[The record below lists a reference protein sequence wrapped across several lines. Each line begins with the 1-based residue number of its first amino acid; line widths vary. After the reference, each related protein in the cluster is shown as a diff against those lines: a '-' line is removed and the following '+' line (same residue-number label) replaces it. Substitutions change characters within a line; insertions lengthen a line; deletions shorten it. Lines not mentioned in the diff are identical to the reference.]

1 MKCGIMQPYLF
12 PYLGYWQLIHAV
24 ESYGIYDDV
33 NYFKQGYINRNNII
47 INGQAQRFSL
57 ELIGA
62 SQNKLINQIE
72 VGNNTTV
79 LLTQFRHAYA
89 KAPYFNDVFPLL
101 EKILHFPEK
110 NLAKFIGNSIQKI
123 AAYLQLNT
131 HIFYTSEYE
140 KNNFLR
146 GEEKVIHMCE
156 LFGASQYINAIGGQE
171 LYSKDTFLKHGIT
184 LNFISMNQHKYQQ
197 FDLEFIP
204 NLSIVDI
211 MMFNSLPEIQS
222 MLEAYTLV

>member
-24 ESYGIYDDV
+24 ECYGIYDDV
-33 NYFKQGYINRNNII
+33 NYFKQGYINRNTII
-47 INGQAQRFSL
+47 VNGQAQRFTL

-72 VGNNTTV
+72 VGNNTEA

-101 EKILHFPEK
+101 EKILYFPEK

-123 AAYLQLNT
+123 AAYLQLDT
-131 HIFYTSEYE
+131 KIFYTSEYV
-140 KNNFLR
+140 KNDLLR

-156 LFGASQYINAIGGQE
+156 LFGATHYINAIGGQE
-171 LYSKDTFLKHGIT
+171 LYSKETFLDHGIT
-184 LNFISMNQHKYQQ
+184 LNFISMNPHEYKQ
-197 FDLEFIP
+197 FDLDFIP
-204 NLSIVDI
+204 NLSIIDI
-211 MMFNSLPEIQS
+211 MMFNSVTDIRAL
-222 MLEAYTLV
+222 LDTYTLV

>member
-1 MKCGIMQPYLF
+1 MQPYLF

-33 NYFKQGYINRNNII
+33 NYFKQGYINRNTII
-47 INGQAQRFSL
+47 LNGQAQRFTL

-72 VGNNTTV
+72 VGNNSEM

-89 KAPYFNDVFPLL
+89 KAPHFNEVFPLL
-101 EKILHFPEK
+101 EKILRFPEK

-123 AAYLQLNT
+123 ADYLQLDT
-131 HIFYTSEYE
+131 RIFYTSDYV
-140 KNNFLR
+140 KNDSLR

-156 LFGASQYINAIGGQE
+156 LFGATHYINAIGGQE
-171 LYSKDTFLKHGIT
+171 LYSKESFLDHGIT
-184 LNFISMNQHKYQQ
+184 LNFISMNHIEYPQ
-197 FDLEFIP
+197 FDLDFIP
-204 NLSIVDI
+204 NLSIVDV
-211 MMFNSLPEIQS
+211 MMFNSISEIHT
-222 MLEAYTLV
+222 LLDAYTLV